1 MGNGLG
7 YGLNCAVI
15 NCFSAV
21 MAAKHPINRPGSKMS
36 SEYQAMIQYS
46 EVSYPRDLSLI
57 FISVQSLKSGLVWI
71 SKGQK
76 EVGL

>member
-36 SEYQAMIQYS
+36 SEFQ
-46 EVSYPRDLSLI
+46 VSYPRDLSLI
-57 FISVQSLKSGLVWI
+57 FISMQSLKSGLVWI